1 MVKYKIEI
9 LDVTGRKIPSE
20 MINDLSWDK
29 DTIVVKVN
37 TDLVVFPQSEWLT
50 LLHLLA
56 KAIDYGGEVEEI
68 RNYIELF
75 DKIEKIVDQNDC
87 K

>member
-9 LDVTGRKIPSE
+9 LDTTGRKIPSE
-20 MINDLSWDK
+20 MIEDLSWDR

-37 TDLVVFPQSEWLT
+37 TDLVVFPQSEWMT
-50 LLHLLA
+50 LLYLLA

-75 DKIEKIVDQNDC
+75 DKIKKIVDQNDC

>member
-20 MINDLSWDK
+20 MIDDLSWDR

-37 TDLVVFPQSEWLT
+37 TDLVVFPQSQWMT

-75 DKIEKIVDQNDC
+75 DKIKKIVDQNDC

>member
-1 MVKYKIEI
+1 MVIIEVYGSNGKMIPYEKISTNSY
-9 LDVTGRKIPSE
+9 DGKKIKLLLETLPNFSN
-20 MINDLSWDK
+20 I
-29 DTIVVKVN
+29 
-37 TDLVVFPQSEWLT
+37 EWLT
-50 LLHLLA
+50 LLQLLA

-75 DKIEKIVDQNDC
+75 DKIKKIVDQNNC

>member
-20 MINDLSWDK
+20 MIDDLSWDR

-37 TDLVVFPQSEWLT
+37 TDLVVFLQSQWMT
-50 LLHLLA
+50 LLHLLV

-75 DKIEKIVDQNDC
+75 DKIKKIVDQNDC

>member
-1 MVKYKIEI
+1 MVIIYVKDGDGRLIENA
-9 LDVTGRKIPSE
+9 R
-20 MINDLSWDK
+20 INDYKSFPHEEYE
-29 DTIVVKVN
+29 IVIDSYN
-37 TDLVVFPQSEWLT
+37 IFSRDE
-50 LLHLLA
+50 LLLIQYLLA

-75 DKIEKIVDQNDC
+75 DKIKKIVDLNDC

>member
-1 MVKYKIEI
+1 MVKYDIKI
-9 LDVTGRKIPSE
+9 LDTTGRKIPSE
-20 MINDLSWDK
+20 MIDDLSWDR

-37 TDLVVFPQSEWLT
+37 TDLVVFPQSQWMT

-75 DKIEKIVDQNDC
+75 DKIKKIVDQNDC

>member
-1 MVKYKIEI
+1 MKYKIEI
-9 LDVTGRKIPSE
+9 LDVTGRKIPSKV
-20 MINDLSWDK
+20 IDDLSWDR

-37 TDLVVFPQSEWLT
+37 TDLVVFPQSQWMT

-75 DKIEKIVDQNDC
+75 DKIKKIVDQNDC

>member
-20 MINDLSWDK
+20 VIDDLSWDR

-37 TDLVVFPQSEWLT
+37 TDLVVFPQLEWLT

-56 KAIDYGGEVEEI
+56 NAIDYGGEVEEI

-75 DKIEKIVDQNDC
+75 DKIKKIVDQNDC

>member
-1 MVKYKIEI
+1 MVNIEVYGSNGKMIPYEKISTNSY
-9 LDVTGRKIPSE
+9 DGKKIKLLLETLPNFSN
-20 MINDLSWDK
+20 I
-29 DTIVVKVN
+29 
-37 TDLVVFPQSEWLT
+37 EWLT
-50 LLHLLA
+50 LLHLLV

-75 DKIEKIVDQNDC
+75 DKIKKIVDQNDC

>member
-1 MVKYKIEI
+1 MKYKIEI

-20 MINDLSWDK
+20 MIDDLSWDR

-37 TDLVVFPQSEWLT
+37 TDLVVFLQSQWMT

-75 DKIEKIVDQNDC
+75 DKIKKIVDQNDC

>member
-1 MVKYKIEI
+1 MVKYDIKI
-9 LDVTGRKIPSE
+9 LDTTGRKIPSE
-20 MINDLSWDK
+20 MIEDLSWDR

-37 TDLVVFPQSEWLT
+37 TDLVVFLQSEWMT
-50 LLHLLA
+50 LLDLLA
-56 KAIDYGGEVEEI
+56 NAIDYGGEVEEI

-75 DKIEKIVDQNDC
+75 DKIKKIVYQNDR

>member
-1 MVKYKIEI
+1 MVEIE
-9 LDVTGRKIPSE
+9 LYSGSGKSIPYE
-20 MINDLSWDK
+20 
-29 DTIVVKVN
+29 IVCRTYRSGDELFKLLLE
-37 TDLVVFPQSEWLT
+37 TFPDFSNKEWMT

-56 KAIDYGGEVEEI
+56 KAIAYGGEVEEI

-75 DKIEKIVDQNDC
+75 DKIKKIVNQNDC

>member
-9 LDVTGRKIPSE
+9 LDTTGRKIPSE
-20 MINDLSWDK
+20 MIEDLSWDR

-37 TDLVVFPQSEWLT
+37 TDLVVFPQSEWMT
-50 LLHLLA
+50 LLYLLT

-75 DKIEKIVDQNDC
+75 DKIKKIVDQNDC

>member
-1 MVKYKIEI
+1 MIPYEKISTNSY
-9 LDVTGRKIPSE
+9 DGKKIKLLLETLPNFSN
-20 MINDLSWDK
+20 I
-29 DTIVVKVN
+29 
-37 TDLVVFPQSEWLT
+37 EWLT
-50 LLHLLA
+50 LLQLLA

-75 DKIEKIVDQNDC
+75 DKIKKIVDQNNC